1 MLPRGAGEGG
11 GGVLAMTASGG
22 RERSRLTRAT
32 QRRRQGVEEGKGAMA
47 GGEGREGGSVMKNF
61 MEKVKMG
68 VQVLQ
73 NKLTRGGGEGPRGGP
88 HGRGPHGQ
96 TPRNSLVGKVFR
108 KKGPDVRKAS
118 RRGSSMIMRLSET
131 ARMPDTAVPKYML
144 RPNAEIVNYWA
155 MFVLL
160 LVMITAFL
168 VPWTIAFQPYTNCEE
183 MGVTDK
189 RQCLPGSLDSLALA
203 VDFFFLL
210 DIIICFRTG
219 FVDQQKVIVMEPKKV
234 AGHYI
239 KTWLIIDLVASIPFD
254 RMAEMN
260 SGANLDT
267 GTILYLKL
275 FKLPKFLRIGRVL
288 KRLEQ
293 GRMGQAN
300 LTRVAKLM
308 FAYFVMAH
316 WIGCLWWFIAVFQ
329 MEFWTGGNIFTG
341 GATWVETKLP
351 DSNDFLDTSTGTR
364 YVSSLYWALTTMT
377 TVGYGDIV
385 PRTNMERSFAAAVQL
400 LGWICN
406 AIVFG
411 NVGAL
416 ILELDSS
423 GARYKE
429 KQETIGQIINLYM
442 MPPDLAARLRMS
454 VNVLWKL
461 QKGLNSEE
469 VLDDL
474 PGNLQAEILMQSQ
487 TGIVQKAHMFKGCP
501 DQFVRS
507 IVVRLRAKAY
517 FPELMIVRIGQ
528 PVKNLYFISK
538 GWVQITGTLPNDVIA
553 VLGRADYFGESIFT
567 GGRSIANVQAI
578 TYVDAFLIS
587 KADMEEILHTF
598 PEVAENV
605 IKAVTEK
612 SSRVKSQARM
622 SQASTIPTLPDGLYQ
637 QIMGDNA
644 APELK
649 VSRSQTQHSV
659 STMDSLDNFSA
670 RRSLVTDR
678 EMDMLSQE
686 WDMSESLGKVA
697 VLNNRV
703 AEVESR
709 VRDILTKK
717 NVI

>member
-1 MLPRGAGEGG
+1 MEKIKLGVQSLKNQLKSVQGGRAGGHGGPGG
-11 GGVLAMTASGG
+11 GPSG
-22 RERSRLTRAT
+22 RS
-32 QRRRQGVEEGKGAMA
+32 G
-47 GGEGREGGSVMKNF
+47 
-61 MEKVKMG
+61 
-68 VQVLQ
+68 
-73 NKLTRGGGEGPRGGP
+73 
-88 HGRGPHGQ
+88 H

-108 KKGPDVRKAS
+108 KKKNDVRKPS

-144 RPNAEIVNYWA
+144 RPNAEIMTYWA
-155 MFVLL
+155 TFILV

-168 VPWTIAFQPYTNCEE
+168 VPWTIAFQPYTNCDE
-183 MGVTDK
+183 MGMVDR
-189 RQCLPGSLDSLALA
+189 RQCLPPALDNLALA
-203 VDFFFLL
+203 VDFFFLM

-219 FVDQQKVIVMEPKKV
+219 FVDQQKVIVMDPKKV
-234 AGHYI
+234 AIHYV
-239 KTWLIIDLVASIPFD
+239 KTWLLIDLIASIPFD
-254 RMAEMN
+254 RMAEMT
-260 SGANLDT
+260 SGEMDT

-300 LTRVAKLM
+300 LMRVAKLM

-351 DSNDFLDTSTGTR
+351 DQNDFLETSTGTR
-364 YVSSLYWALTTMT
+364 YVTSLYWALTTMT

-442 MPPDLAARLRMS
+442 MPADLAARLRMS

-649 VSRSQTQHSV
+649 ISRTQGATHSQASL
-659 STMDSLDNFSA
+659 DSLDTFSA

-678 EMDMLSQE
+678 EMEMLAQE
-686 WDMSESLGKVA
+686 WDMSESLAKV
-697 VLNNRV
+697 VLLNNRV

-717 NVI
+717 KVI